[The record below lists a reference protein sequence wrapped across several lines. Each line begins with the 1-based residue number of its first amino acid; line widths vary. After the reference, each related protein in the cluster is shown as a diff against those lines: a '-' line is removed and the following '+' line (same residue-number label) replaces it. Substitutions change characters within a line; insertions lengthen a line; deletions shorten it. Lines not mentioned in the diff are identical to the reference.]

1 MKAASGR
8 QIDRAGKF
16 PFQKLG
22 RITSP
27 VRVRNKHRIDQKSC
41 VWMKR
46 ILKKLLHR
54 SGFADLSQKHDADP
68 VRNMAHHREVVTDKQ
83 ISQAPLRLQL
93 SQQIQDLVLYRDVQG

>member
-27 VRVRNKHRIDQKSC
+27 VRVRNKHRIDRM
-41 VWMKR
+41 VDALMKKNKLTGGEMEAL
-46 ILKKLLHR
+46 LK
-54 SGFADLSQKHDADP
+54 
-68 VRNMAHHREVVTDKQ
+68 E
-83 ISQAPLRLQL
+83 
-93 SQQIQDLVLYRDVQG
+93 